1 MSSPATSRPL
11 PTEGPTA
18 GGDEL
23 DDLFNYDV
31 DDVNDPFSENYVV
44 PGSKERAKEAVSKSK
59 ADAGLGIDKEIEV
72 ARKPR
77 APRVK
82 LDEDRYGSLVR
93 GLWVLLTRIVDFF
106 QQTASRNY
114 GAKQSIT

>member
-1 MSSPATSRPL
+1 MSSPASRPL

-31 DDVNDPFSENYVV
+31 DDINDPFSDNYVV
-44 PGSKERAKEAVSKSK
+44 PGAKDRAKEDAKK
-59 ADAGLGIDKEIEV
+59 AKDGLGIDQEIEV
-72 ARKPR
+72 NKKVR

-82 LDEDRYGSLVR
+82 LDEDRYKIS
-93 GLWVLLTRIVDFF
+93 D
-106 QQTASRNY
+106 Y
-114 GAKQSIT
+114 H

>member
-31 DDVNDPFSENYVV
+31 DDINDPFSENYVM
-44 PGSKERAKEAVSKSK
+44 PESKERAKEAAAK
-59 ADAGLGIDKEIEV
+59 AKTDADLGIDKKLEIT
-72 ARKPR
+72 RQPR

-82 LDEDRYGSLVR
+82 LDEDRYG
-93 GLWVLLTRIVDFF
+93 
-106 QQTASRNY
+106 Y
-114 GAKQSIT
+114 

>member
-31 DDVNDPFSENYVV
+31 DDINDPFSENYIV
-44 PGSKERAKEAVSKSK
+44 PGSKETTKEAAAK
-59 ADAGLGIDKEIEV
+59 AKANADLGIDQKLEIT
-72 ARKPR
+72 RQPR

-82 LDEDRYGSLVR
+82 LDEDRYGH
-93 GLWVLLTRIVDFF
+93 
-106 QQTASRNY
+106 
-114 GAKQSIT
+114 